1 MKLLYFIFLMF
12 KRSIK
17 KPSFMPVL
25 ILMPIAAAWLC
36 SLGVGE
42 GLKIKAGLFSEGSFD
57 LSHIAA
63 AENEAIDFIL
73 YESPTDLE
81 RDVAS
86 GKLECGYIFSADF
99 PSEYDGA
106 RLKNSVVCLK
116 KPRSVFCNIV
126 NEALFAEL
134 FGSYAADIL
143 KTEGLKYTTADEKKL
158 TETYYNYRENFSAV
172 SVSPEYAKT
181 PQKTDRGLDIFV
193 CMRGIAGIFILMGS
207 LFGGYMRFRDK
218 GALRSFS
225 PVRRHLAGYFYFL
238 VPSFLSAVSAG
249 VSLKLFGG
257 FNMSDFL
264 MLLIYFPTAAAFGL
278 ILSDIFH
285 SEELFSAVSALLII
299 ACLIFCPTANDIIA
313 LAPEAAV
320 PMAVLIP
327 IYCMRGNLLA
337 AFVTV
342 HIAALIV
349 CVSKELI
356 SQHHTS

>member
-1 MKLLYFIFLMF
+1 MF

-17 KPSFMPVL
+17 KPSFMLIL

-57 LSHIAA
+57 PSHIAS
-63 AENEAIDFIL
+63 AENDAIDFIL

-81 RDVAS
+81 RDVVL

-106 RLKNSVVCLK
+106 SLKNSVVCLK
-116 KPRSVFCNIV
+116 KPRSVFCDIV
-126 NEALFAEL
+126 NEALFSEL
-134 FGSYAADIL
+134 FGSYAYDIL
-143 KTEGLKYTTADEKKL
+143 KTEALKYTTADEKKL

-181 PQKTDRGLDIFV
+181 PQKTDGGLDIFV

-207 LFGGYMRFRDK
+207 LLGGYMRFLDR
-218 GALRSFS
+218 GALRAFS
-225 PVRRHLAGYFYFL
+225 PVRRRFAGYFYFL

-264 MLLIYFPTAAAFGL
+264 LLLIYFPTAAAFGL
-278 ILSDIFH
+278 ILSEIFP

-327 IYCMRGNLLA
+327 IYCIRGNISA

-342 HIAALIV
+342 HLAALVV
-349 CVSKELI
+349 CASKELI
-356 SQHHTS
+356 SQRRRI